1 MGGSSTVGSKG
12 GQPGVYGTLGTPAAG
27 DIPGSRHS
35 ASSWTDSGIAT
46 PKATLNATVNGLG
59 AAGQVWF
66 VWGTTST
73 ALNSTTPKTT
83 LPASAAAQS
92 VSAALT
98 GLKSKTTYYFQP
110 VASAVGGT
118 SYGAIQSFTAN

>member
-1 MGGSSTVGSKG
+1 
-12 GQPGVYGTLGTPAAG
+12 
-27 DIPGSRHS
+27 
-35 ASSWTDSGIAT
+35 
-46 PKATLNATVNGLG
+46 LG

-73 ALNSTTPKTT
+73 ALNSSTAKAS
-83 LPASAAAQS
+83 LPASAAAQAVS
-92 VSAALT
+92 VQLT
-98 GLKSKTTYYFQP
+98 GLTSKKTYYFQP